1 MRFGPDIIDRILK
14 ELEKVPNIRYVCS
27 KVGIDHSTFYRWL
40 MRYPSFNKRVTMAI
54 FLGKRAISGTA
65 ETVIIKG
72 VQNGDYRS
80 ATFWLSHNDPQYMQ
94 RDKGRHHGDLLEMQT
109 KMLKKPI
116 KYDGSNFESLF
127 QVLYEFEKSFGVD
140 TESNRTAK
148 KVFIDLF
155 CDDDKELIEL
165 CHASY
170 EDWRINKMNEEAKE
184 EMLKEDP

>member
-1 MRFGPDIIDRILK
+1 M
-14 ELEKVPNIRYVCS
+14 PNIRYVCS

-40 MRYPSFNKRVTMAI
+40 MRYPSFNKKVTMAI

-72 VQNGDYRS
+72 VQKGDHKS

-94 RDKGRHHGDLLEMQT
+94 RDKGRYHGDLLEMQT
-109 KMLKKPI
+109 KLLKKPI

-127 QVLYEFEKSFGVD
+127 KVLYEFEESFGVNSD
-140 TESNRTAK
+140 SNITAK
-148 KVFIDLF
+148 KVFINLF
-155 CDDDKELIEL
+155 CDEDKELIEL

-170 EDWRINKMNEEAKE
+170 EEWRLEQIRQEAKE
-184 EMLKEDP
+184 EMLKETP